1 MKLGLTMFP
10 TDTSISPDLL
20 AREAEARGFDSLFF
34 PEHTHIPVARRTPYP
49 AGGPL
54 PEEYAHS
61 LDPFVALATA
71 AAVTSRIRLGTSVC
85 LVAQRDP
92 IVLAKEVAS
101 LDHLSGGRVDL
112 GIGYG
117 WNIDE
122 MEDHGVVPSTRR
134 ALVRE
139 KVLAMKGLWRD
150 EVAGFDGEHVRFEP
164 SWSWPKPIQQPHPP
178 ILIGGGPGSALFRH
192 IAEYATGWMPLA
204 GIGPSDVRAA
214 LRAAAEEAGRDPDSV
229 EIVPVWVR
237 AEQSTLDHYS
247 SVGITRVILGL
258 PAAQAQ
264 EVVPILDR
272 YQKLGESLAS

>member
-10 TDTSISPDLL
+10 TDTSIAPERL

-61 LDPFVALATA
+61 LDPFVALAAA

-101 LDHLSGGRVDL
+101 LDHLSGGRVVL
-112 GIGYG
+112 GVGYG

-178 ILIGGGPGSALFRH
+178 ILIGGGPGSVLFRH
-192 IAEYATGWMPLA
+192 IAEYGTGWMPLA
-204 GIGPSDVRAA
+204 GIGPRDVRSA

-237 AEQSTLDHYS
+237 AEKSTLDHYAS
-247 SVGITRVILGL
+247 IGITKAILGL
-258 PAAQAQ
+258 PAAKDD
-264 EVVPILDR
+264 EVLPILDS
-272 YQKLGESLAS
+272 YQKLGESLTI

>member
-1 MKLGLTMFP
+1 MKLGITMFP
-10 TDTSISPDLL
+10 TDTSIAPDRL

-49 AGGPL
+49 AGGTL
-54 PEEYAHS
+54 PEEYSHS
-61 LDPFVALATA
+61 LDPFVALAAA

-101 LDHLSGGRVDL
+101 LDHLSGGRVIF
-112 GIGYG
+112 GVGYG
-117 WNIDE
+117 WNVDE

-150 EVAGFDGEHVRFEP
+150 QVAGFDGQYVRFEP

-178 ILIGGGPGSALFRH
+178 ILIGGGPGSLLFRH

-204 GIGPSDVRAA
+204 GIGPSDVRAS
-214 LRAAAEEAGRDPDSV
+214 LMRAVEEAGRDPASM
-229 EIVPVWVR
+229 EIVPTWVR
-237 AEQSTLDHYS
+237 AEQSTLDHYA
-247 SVGITRVILGL
+247 SVGITNAILGI
-258 PAAQAQ
+258 PAAPPD
-264 EVVPILDR
+264 EVLPILDR
-272 YQKLGESLAS
+272 YGKLRDAVQG